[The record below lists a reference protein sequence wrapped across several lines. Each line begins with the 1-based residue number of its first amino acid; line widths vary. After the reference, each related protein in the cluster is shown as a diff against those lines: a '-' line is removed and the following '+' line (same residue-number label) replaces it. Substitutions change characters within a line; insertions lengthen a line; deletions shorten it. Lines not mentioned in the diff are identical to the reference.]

1 MQLTHIELS
10 DEAGKV
16 VVLEVA
22 GQELHREGSLISYNE
37 TETVLRG
44 KLSKFSVNLRTEL
57 L

>member
-1 MQLTHIELS
+1 MELS

-16 VVLEVA
+16 VVLEVS
-22 GQELHREGSLISYNE
+22 GQELHGEGSLISYDE

-44 KLSKFSVNLRTEL
+44 KLSKFSVNSCTEL